1 MFRIDIEKL
10 PSFQIGEER
19 GLEQGLK
26 RGLKQ
31 GLEQGLEEVAK
42 KLLSKN
48 NDIAFIIDVTGL
60 NAKEIERLKE
70 N

>member
-19 GLEQGLK
+19 GLE
-26 RGLKQ
+26 Q

>member
-26 RGLKQ
+26 RGLK
-31 GLEQGLEEVAK
+31 QGLEEVAK